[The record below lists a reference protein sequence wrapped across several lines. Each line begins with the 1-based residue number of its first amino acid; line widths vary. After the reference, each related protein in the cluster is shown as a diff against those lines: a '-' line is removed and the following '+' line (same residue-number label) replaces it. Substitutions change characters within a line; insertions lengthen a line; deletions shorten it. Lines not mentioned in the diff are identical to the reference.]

1 MLYYLCMIWLKFLL
15 IILVAAPVITIAS
28 VLYIQLAK
36 YVSIR
41 NKEGLAR
48 KK

>member
-1 MLYYLCMIWLKFLL
+1 MVWLKFLL
-15 IILVAAPVITIAS
+15 IILVAAPVIAIAT

-36 YVSIR
+36 YVRIKNR
-41 NKEGLAR
+41 EDLAR